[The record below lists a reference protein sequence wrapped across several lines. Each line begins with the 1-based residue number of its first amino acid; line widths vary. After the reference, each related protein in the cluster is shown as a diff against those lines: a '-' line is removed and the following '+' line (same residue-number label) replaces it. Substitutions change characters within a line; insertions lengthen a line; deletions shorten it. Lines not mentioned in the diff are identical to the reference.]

1 LEYLGRAD
9 QQVKVRGYRVELGEV
24 EAAARGL
31 RWVRSCAAIA
41 RGEGAVR
48 RLVLYVERDAE
59 ARSQNGSGAGW
70 DAAVAELR
78 ACLRERL
85 PVWMVPE
92 AFVEVA
98 RMPLNANG
106 KIDRRVL
113 PDPQFIRRADAEFKV
128 PSTEAEKIVAAT
140 WGEVLKLDAVA
151 VDDNFFEVGGNSLH
165 LIQVSLKLTE
175 AFGRDVPLRAL
186 FNHPTI
192 SALVQYLKGEAD
204 GIASIEDESQAER
217 LTVGKARL
225 QQRLRR
231 AAEPDARRIS

>member
-1 LEYLGRAD
+1 
-9 QQVKVRGYRVELGEV
+9 
-24 EAAARGL
+24 
-31 RWVRSCAAIA
+31 
-41 RGEGAVR
+41 
-48 RLVLYVERDAE
+48 
-59 ARSQNGSGAGW
+59 
-70 DAAVAELR
+70 
-78 ACLRERL
+78 
-85 PVWMVPE
+85 MVPE

-106 KIDRRVL
+106 KIDRRAL
-113 PDPQFIRRADAEFKV
+113 PDPQFIRRADAKFKV

-140 WGEVLKLDAVA
+140 WREVLKLDAVA

-175 AFGRDVPLRAL
+175 AFGRDVPLPAL

-204 GIASIEDESQAER
+204 GVASIKDESQSER
-217 LTVGKARL
+217 LAVGKARL